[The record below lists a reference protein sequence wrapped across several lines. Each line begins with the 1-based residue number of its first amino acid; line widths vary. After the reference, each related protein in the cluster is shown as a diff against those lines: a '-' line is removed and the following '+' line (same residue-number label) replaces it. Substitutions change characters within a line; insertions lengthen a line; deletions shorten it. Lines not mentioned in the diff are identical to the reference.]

1 MAPADEAE
9 VYHRMHNWY
18 NSPECDALRAAWGAY
33 PATPGE
39 LQAWPGFVAVTNAFL
54 DYEAAHGRSG
64 EPVAAEVASEPVGAS
79 DVRPEVV
86 EGEEG
91 VVTEPVVASEAME
104 RDAPA
109 EGAAEKPQGWLSS
122 LLGPRHESGAEAD
135 GAASKPEIEQAA
147 RRSDP
152 SSSSGCGREKT
163 RNARA

>member
-1 MAPADEAE
+1 M
-9 VYHRMHNWY
+9 YHRMADWY
-18 NSPECDALRAAWGAY
+18 NSPECDALRAAWGPY
-33 PATPGE
+33 PATPAA
-39 LQAWPGFVAVTNAFL
+39 LQAWPGFVRVTNAFL

-64 EPVAAEVASEPVGAS
+64 ESVAAEAEESDPVGAS